1 MNILCGLFNKK
12 KFIADLQSKESDELN
27 LEQLD
32 SSLELLRSTT
42 AEVSLAAVEAAK
54 VLEERL
60 KDTESRLYGII
71 DSIDDFVLVK
81 DGHGKWK
88 TMNKF
93 GQSLYGWHNY
103 EYVGKTDE
111 ELMELYPEIR
121 YHLADCSE
129 SDAQAWENGYPT
141 RSEETVIINGKL
153 QYFDVVKTPVFD
165 ELCNRKELIIVG
177 RNITEVK
184 SKNKRVKACFNAL
197 NAASDVITICD
208 GHGYIVFC
216 NDKFLQKYG
225 FGDFHD
231 VIGKKMNII
240 SSGKTDNKIYED
252 LWKTIKSNKTWSGNI
267 VNKTTKGIDVH
278 CKVTIMPVMNGVPE
292 PIYYICTMKHVT
304 RDGQ

>member
-1 MNILCGLFNKK
+1 MKSLLSIFNRKRCNLPE
-12 KFIADLQSKESDELN
+12 IYRSEPLDLDDLDHSLN
-27 LEQLD
+27 L
-32 SSLELLRSTT
+32 LRTTT
-42 AEVSLAAVEAAK
+42 AEVSEAAVQAAK

-60 KDTESRLYGII
+60 KETESRLYSII
-71 DSIDDFVLVK
+71 DTVDDFICVK
-81 DGHGKWK
+81 DGEGRWK
-88 TMNKF
+88 TLNRF
-93 GQSLYGWHNY
+93 GQGLYGFDGY
-103 EYVGKTDE
+103 EYVGKTDL
-111 ELMELYPEIR
+111 ELAEIKPEFRLGFMACI
-121 YHLADCSE
+121 E
-129 SDAQAWENGYPT
+129 SDSAAWESGTPT
-141 RSEETVIINGKL
+141 RSEEAFVVGNKV

-165 ELCNRKELIIVG
+165 DIGNRKELIIVG

-240 SSGKTDNKIYED
+240 SSGKTDNEIYED